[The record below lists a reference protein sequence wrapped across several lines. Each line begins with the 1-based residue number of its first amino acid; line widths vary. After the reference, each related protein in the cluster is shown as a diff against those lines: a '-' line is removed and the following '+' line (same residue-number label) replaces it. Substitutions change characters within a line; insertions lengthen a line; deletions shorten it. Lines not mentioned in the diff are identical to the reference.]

1 MVGIDVIPELREG
14 SLHVEVGARH
24 VAQAAGIYLEYIVVN
39 SAYYD
44 RPREYCHPDAQFL
57 ATE

>member
-24 VAQAAGIYLEYIVVN
+24 VAQATGIYLEYIVVN
-39 SAYYD
+39 NAYYD
-44 RPREYCHPDAQFL
+44 RPREYCHPDTQF
-57 ATE
+57 